1 MNIHHLHIN
10 TKNDQLNDNNN
21 YRINLPSN
29 RIVLDGDAYLQI
41 NNFFCIKNWYALQQ
55 NYNDKYVVSIDGVET
70 VYSLGEG
77 NPRILDIVNILKAA
91 HSGVFTCNYDYMRN
105 KIFYKNTS
113 QSSVFIRPVNSG
125 KFLSLFDNVE
135 FEITTQGV
143 YSNSIVNVS
152 GDSTLLIHIINADF
166 TMINAS
172 LNNLDQDED
181 GAFNESQIIL
191 TVPINVPP
199 YSLISYSSTGDILDR
214 HRIFLHSKSIQGF
227 NIYITNEHGVIIP
240 NLTDYNISMSFF
252 SEETEVNQSFKMV
265 EILNDIFILIGNFI
279 QELKAKFFI

>member
-1 MNIHHLHIN
+1 MAINISSNIFP
-10 TKNDQLNDNNN
+10 LNNGPA
-21 YRINLPSN
+21 I
-29 RIVLDGDAYLQI
+29 
-41 NNFFCIKNWYALQQ
+41 WTH
-55 NYNDKYVVSIDGVET
+55 E
-70 VYSLGEG
+70 
-77 NPRILDIVNILKAA
+77 DI
-91 HSGVFTCNYDYMRN
+91 Y
-105 KIFYKNTS
+105 
-113 QSSVFIRPVNSG
+113 G
-125 KFLSLFDNVE
+125 KGGFVAI
-135 FEITTQGV
+135 ITTTDLPLINDHITPARRKEGMLVYDVATEKYYRCLSAATDTNDANWTEENFGGSTVAIQQGTGI
-143 YSNSIVNVS
+143 SVNVTEES
-152 GDSTLLIHIINADF
+152 IYTISL
-166 TMINAS
+166 NAS

-265 EILNDIFILIGNFI
+265 EILNDIFILIGKFI